1 MKSEREIRAVFN
13 MALKASEQLEGALLE
28 TMQRYNNRCCDA
40 QDLLDSVRAETAAR
54 TLMEILGWALEVPD
68 FNKTAERLSLMVE
81 VVQELSDKGECFG
94 K

>member
-1 MKSEREIRAVFN
+1 
-13 MALKASEQLEGALLE
+13 
-28 TMQRYNNRCCDA
+28 
-40 QDLLDSVRAETAAR
+40 
-54 TLMEILGWALEVPD
+54 MEILGWALEVPD